1 MAIKLSLDTAKI
13 HLKVSGGSVQVQG
26 DLYDGPYEVTP
37 LVASEVVLETR
48 KKLMRDDVTVRKVP
62 QYEVSNDAG
71 GYTLTIGEVI

>member
-13 HLKVSGGSVQVQG
+13 HLKVSGGSIQYQG
-26 DLYDGPYEVTP
+26 ETYDGPYEVTP

-48 KKLMRDDVTVRKVP
+48 KKLMRDDVTVRKIP

>member
-26 DLYDGPYEVTP
+26 DPYDGPYEVTP
-37 LVASEVVLETR
+37 LVASDVVLETR
-48 KKLMRDDVTVRKVP
+48 KKLMRDDVTVRKIP

>member
-13 HLKVSGGSVQVQG
+13 HLKVSGGSIQYQG
-26 DLYDGPYEVTP
+26 ETYAGPYEVTP